1 MRNNTLWNHL
11 KTISLVIGI
20 LICFGCTSVGQKMD
34 EYSVS
39 QKIDNFHSAIE
50 QKMISFQKKLTRA
63 DDTENSQGKGG
74 SAPDGKHFVHVTQW
88 PSETLPCVARWYTG
102 DTANWQVLAKVNPG
116 IEPYHVAV
124 GTSIL
129 IPDDMMIIR
138 TDLPKD
144 FAIANGRK
152 YYEHRVRWPGE
163 SLSLIARWYTGS
175 SKNWKILAKANPAIN
190 PNRIKGGDS
199 IAIPA
204 DMLKTREPLP
214 QKMAA
219 KYTSA
224 YFAYTVADPGET
236 LADVAHWYTG
246 SPENWKTLASA
257 NPKLNPDKLQVGAEI
272 FIPAKLLK
280 TREPKPRSS
289 SPEVTPEKQKEIQPV
304 RATTTQKKDAPIR
317 LFGPKQFPKG

>member
-11 KTISLVIGI
+11 KTISLVICI
-20 LICFGCTSVGQKMD
+20 LICFGCASVGQKMD
-34 EYSVS
+34 EYGVS
-39 QKIDNFHSAIE
+39 QKIDNFHSAVE
-50 QKMISFQKKLTRA
+50 QKMISFQKKLTQA
-63 DDTENSQGKGG
+63 DDSENSDGKGV
-74 SAPDGKHFVHVTQW
+74 SAQDGKHFVHLTQW
-88 PSETLPCVARWYTG
+88 PSETLPCVAKWYTG
-102 DTANWQVLAKVNPG
+102 NTANWQILAQVNPG
-116 IEPYHVAV
+116 IDPQHVAV

-144 FAIANGRK
+144 FAIANGQE

-199 IAIPA
+199 IAIPT
-204 DMLKTREPLP
+204 DILKTRKPLP
-214 QKMAA
+214 QKIAA

-224 YFAYTVADPGET
+224 YFAYTVVESGET

-246 SPENWKTLASA
+246 NPENWEMLASA
-257 NPKLNPDKLQVGAEI
+257 NPKIDPDNLQIGAEI

-280 TREPKPRSS
+280 TREPKPRDFGL
-289 SPEVTPEKQKEIQPV
+289 EVTQKEQKEIQPAQTT
-304 RATTTQKKDAPIR
+304 ATKKKDAPIR